1 MKPNALLTFATLL
14 TVAVS
19 AAADQRQDANSDGYL
34 AAIARLVANAGAVHV
49 LNERG
54 NTPLRMAPEAGHAA
68 VIYNDA
74 FSSLRVTSALVR
86 DHIAVI
92 RTFRNVG
99 AHGAIQAPETTG
111 RHRIAKES
119 DNARDANT
127 TIAGQVAN
135 KANELVA
142 AVEANVRLLQAAQ
155 DGRSWRLS
163 RCWRSERIRTRRT
176 RMDTPPCTGRRT
188 RQRCGARGTGR
199 GRRRY
204 PRTGQPRLHDEDQR

>member
-19 AAADQRQDANSDGYL
+19 AAADQRQDANSDGNL

-155 DGRSWRLS
+155 DGKIVAIESLLANGADPNTKDENGYTPLHWAA
-163 RCWRSERIRTRRT
+163 ERGNVAVIEALVASTSPEEISTHRPTT
-176 RMDTPPCTGRRT
+176 
-188 RQRCGARGTGR
+188 AS
-199 GRRRY
+199 
-204 PRTGQPRLHDEDQR
+204 